1 MTPGKQKHENTRLTH
16 RNLALDIYRSIQWQ
30 AGEGGRPRITPDAYA
45 CTGTVGGVWLP
56 RPLGL
61 DTVRAEDEAPMLREL
76 VLAIGIPLLVLR
88 PKP

>member
-1 MTPGKQKHENTRLTH
+1 
-16 RNLALDIYRSIQWQ
+16 
-30 AGEGGRPRITPDAYA
+30 
-45 CTGTVGGVWLP
+45 
-56 RPLGL
+56 LGL